1 LIERAPRA
9 LFLQVV
15 EDSMLAGLTKVRTAP
30 SWQPRDRRPE
40 WSNRVYAICFDLDT
54 EALQKFYRAA
64 SWQNGY
70 QDIARVLS
78 RHGFCRQQGSV
89 YFGDRTVDPVRCV
102 LAIQDVASECAW
114 FSQVVR
120 DVRMLRIEENNDLL
134 PAIEGL
140 TNPSSQS
147 SYQSFAP

>member
-1 LIERAPRA
+1 
-9 LFLQVV
+9 
-15 EDSMLAGLTKVRTAP
+15 MLTELKQGRTAP
-30 SWQPRDRRPE
+30 AWPHLDRRPD

-54 EALQKFYRAA
+54 EALQKLYRAA

-78 RHGFCRQQGSV
+78 RHDFGRQQGSV

-102 LAIQDVASECAW
+102 LAIQEVAKNCPW

-120 DVRMLRIEENNDLL
+120 DVHMLRIEENNDLL
-134 PAIEGL
+134 PAVEGL
-140 TNPSSQS
+140 RGRQSALPTDSPPSSR
-147 SYQSFAP
+147 